1 MASMINLF
9 SKKADRTKII
19 YRIIVH
25 EELGKN

>member
-9 SKKADRTKII
+9 SKKAGRIKII
-19 YRIIVH
+19 FRIIVH